1 METLAYFKI
10 GENDYSAYVS
20 GLKVNENIH
29 YNAQTNAAGNTVVD
43 YINRK
48 RTIEV
53 NIIPLTDAQMLK
65 LQLDIAAFGVSI
77 SFRNPKTNALE
88 ENISCIIPANSV
100 EYYTIQANKVM
111 YNAATLTFTEL

>member
-10 GENDYSAYVS
+10 GENDYSAFVS
-20 GLKVNENIH
+20 GLKVKTQAH
-29 YNAQTNAAGNTVVD
+29 YNAQTNAAGNTVID
-43 YINRK
+43 YINSK

-77 SFRNPKTNALE
+77 SFINPKTNTLE
-88 ENISCIIPANSV
+88 ENISCIIPDSDI
-100 EYYTIQANKVM
+100 EYYTIQANKVLF
-111 YNAATLTFTEL
+111 NAASLKFIEL